1 VRVAIVAESF
11 LPEINGV
18 TNSVLRVVEHLE
30 RSGHT
35 ALVIAPGVG
44 PDRVEHTPVARV
56 PAVALPLY
64 RSLAVGL
71 PSPRVEWLLR
81 RFRPD
86 VVHLAAPVV
95 LGAAGAVAA
104 RRLGVPAVAVYQTDL
119 AGFASRY
126 HLGRAGR
133 PIWSWLRW
141 VHRQANLTLAP
152 STLAAWELRHHG
164 IGPVARW
171 GRGVDT
177 ERFHPDHRNKMLR
190 RRLAPDGEVLVGYV
204 GRLAAEKNVELLAHL
219 RCIPGARLVVV
230 GDGPARSRLERR
242 LPDATFLGFQTGV
255 ALSQAVASLDV
266 FVHTGAHETFC
277 QAIQEALASGVP
289 VVAPASGGPMDLVRH
304 GVNGY
309 LWPTA
314 SPTLVRE
321 AVCALV
327 GDPGLREGLGTEA
340 RASVLGRSWEALGDE
355 LLGHYRT
362 AAGLP
367 HPSTLGIR
375 SA

>member
-1 VRVAIVAESF
+1 MRVAIVAESF
-11 LPEINGV
+11 LPEVNGV

-30 RSGHT
+30 RSGHA
-35 ALVIAPGVG
+35 ALVIAPGDG
-44 PDRVEHTPVARV
+44 PDHIGHTPVARV

-104 RRLGVPAVAVYQTDL
+104 RRLGVPSVAVYQTDL

-141 VHRQANLTLAP
+141 VHRHADLTLAP
-152 STLAAWELRHHG
+152 STLAAWELRQHG

-177 ERFHPDHRNKMLR
+177 ERFHPGHRNKMLR
-190 RRLAPDGEVLVGYV
+190 RRLAPDGEVVVGYV
-204 GRLAAEKNVELLAHL
+204 GRLAAEKNVDLLSHL
-219 RCIPGARLVVV
+219 RRVPGARLVVV

-242 LPDATFLGFQTGV
+242 LPDATFLGFQNGV
-255 ALSQAVASLDV
+255 ALSQAIASLDV

-277 QAIQEALASGVP
+277 QAVQEALASGVP

-314 SPTLVRE
+314 SPAFIRE
-321 AVCALV
+321 AVSTLV
-327 GDPGLREGLGTEA
+327 ADPALREGLSTEA
-340 RASVLGRSWEALGDE
+340 RASVLGRSWETLGEE

-367 HPSTLGIR
+367 DPSRIGVR